1 MGRVPR
7 AWGGKCVVMRLNLGG
22 ESLVFDAKG
31 NPYAALTNHSLFDRF
46 FTKDVFRFGK
56 PFKGGEKIDLWVEGV
71 ASNIQGQAIFP
82 WDPHS
87 TREKYPAGRSNP
99 VACHLRLALFN
110 DELYH
115 FRLEFQQLLELV
127 TRDQARGCL
136 GKYYT
141 RLLVNDLSKALDVYL
156 SLIHI

>member
-1 MGRVPR
+1 MEASTAKAYLRCR

-31 NPYAALTNHSLFDRF
+31 NPYGALTNHSLFDRF

-99 VACHLRLALFN
+99 GPPVPQRRC
-110 DELYH
+110 
-115 FRLEFQQLLELV
+115 
-127 TRDQARGCL
+127 RDCRSRRPAPWKG
-136 GKYYT
+136 
-141 RLLVNDLSKALDVYL
+141 
-156 SLIHI
+156 H